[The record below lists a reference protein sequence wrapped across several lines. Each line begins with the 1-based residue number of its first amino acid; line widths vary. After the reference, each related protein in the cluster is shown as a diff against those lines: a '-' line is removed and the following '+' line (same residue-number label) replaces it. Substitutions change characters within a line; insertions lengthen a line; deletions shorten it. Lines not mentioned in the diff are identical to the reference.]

1 MSLQNIKINTLS
13 LPMNKLG
20 VEFTKPPAECKSRR
34 EIDTNTR
41 MVLPDGRRL
50 KVTGR
55 FWNSW
60 CSLQG
65 QGRSIFDLFSHGEV
79 FDRINREREDTV
91 RVAIE
96 ASDPMQ
102 DIGGTVLDGYLL
114 SCTNPKKPLLPL
126 VDAAAL
132 VNKYEGADVQYEEGV
147 ISATFDC
154 PFQVPYN
161 IAGEDYKTQFVLQMP
176 IDGYGMPLS
185 YLTLLRLICEN
196 GLIGMAKAFKTSFQL
211 GRGENNIGQVLERAM
226 TTFSAEEGFHS
237 FKERMEAASKSW
249 GSMDEGGRLIKT
261 INKSMHD
268 DHVPVPERIEIVE
281 KFDEMCGNPLKYY
294 GLTSRDELSAR
305 KAKTIPIKATVY
317 QLMTFATEVTTHHL
331 RSPKAKNTINAWVG
345 TSISSEYDLENTVSE
360 FPDWKDF
367 FIGAK

>member
-1 MSLQNIKINTLS
+1 
-13 LPMNKLG
+13 
-20 VEFTKPPAECKSRR
+20 
-34 EIDTNTR
+34 
-41 MVLPDGRRL
+41 
-50 KVTGR
+50 
-55 FWNSW
+55 
-60 CSLQG
+60 
-65 QGRSIFDLFSHGEV
+65 
-79 FDRINREREDTV
+79 
-91 RVAIE
+91 
-96 ASDPMQ
+96 
-102 DIGGTVLDGYLL
+102 
-114 SCTNPKKPLLPL
+114 
-126 VDAAAL
+126 
-132 VNKYEGADVQYEEGV
+132 
-147 ISATFDC
+147 
-154 PFQVPYN
+154 
-161 IAGEDYKTQFVLQMP
+161 
-176 IDGYGMPLS
+176 
-185 YLTLLRLICEN
+185 
-196 GLIGMAKAFKTSFQL
+196 
-211 GRGENNIGQVLERAM
+211 M